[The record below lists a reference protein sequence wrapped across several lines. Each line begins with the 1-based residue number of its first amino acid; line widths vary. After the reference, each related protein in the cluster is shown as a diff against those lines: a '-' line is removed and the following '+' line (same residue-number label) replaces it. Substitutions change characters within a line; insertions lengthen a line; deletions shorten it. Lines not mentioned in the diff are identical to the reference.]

1 MPKKMETQ
9 KTLKLKEIPMNLK
22 PKLLIV
28 DEDPAITM
36 NLKVL
41 LENRGCIVHTA
52 KNAEEA
58 LSTID
63 KNDVNIM
70 ITGYKLPRM
79 NGIELIM
86 HAKRIRHDLQ
96 CLLTSAYADIEITI
110 NAMKAGAV
118 NFVRKPLKISEFS
131 VAVDEAIDCLQGI
144 RNFRTKILLVEDST
158 PIRKLELRM
167 LMDTGFH
174 NIVEAV
180 NGEDAIEVLE
190 KNSDIGLIISDWN
203 MPKKTGIE
211 LLEWLK
217 SNTKY
222 KHIPFIMATAQGSK
236 KQVVKAFDKGANNY
250 VIKPF
255 GRRDLKIAIEETL
268 PKRKDIENNELIPQ
282 KWSNKTVSGKTII
295 EIAHLPITDH
305 IILGALKHLISTK
318 KLNPK
323 HFDLKT
329 QRMLLWN
336 PVQRALERGEVDAVF
351 ILAPIAMDLFNFGMP
366 IKLLLLTHKNGSICV
381 TNSDVADISKQKDKQ
396 KKYFQRKS
404 FYLPHLLSIHNMLT
418 HQYFT
423 EIGMNPG
430 FTDDKNADLY
440 LEVIPPVIMPDFQS
454 KDKDVGGFMVAEPI
468 GTKAIHQKVGQHLFL
483 SSELWEN
490 HPCCALVMRNDL
502 IEANQDAV
510 YELVDM
516 LVEAGKFVND
526 EPKSASEIA
535 VPFLDSDKKMGLTS
549 PMLYDVLKDPNNI
562 KTDELMPKLEDLDRI
577 QQYMFHKMGHGEI
590 IDLEKFVDLRFA
602 EAACKG

>member
-1 MPKKMETQ
+1 
-9 KTLKLKEIPMNLK
+9 MNLK

-41 LENRGCIVHTA
+41 LENRNCIVHTA

-58 LSTID
+58 LSIID

-70 ITGYKLPRM
+70 ITGYKLPGM
-79 NGIELIM
+79 DGIELIR
-86 HAKRIRHDLQ
+86 HSKRIRHDLQ
-96 CLLTSAYADIEITI
+96 CLLTSAYADLQITI
-110 NAMKAGAV
+110 KAMKAGAV
-118 NFVRKPLKISEFS
+118 NFIRKPLKISEFS

-158 PIRKLELRM
+158 SIRKLELRM

-180 NGEDAIEVLE
+180 NGEDAIEALE

-217 SNTKY
+217 TNDKF
-222 KHIPFIMATAQGSK
+222 KHIPFIMATAQGAK
-236 KQVVKAFDKGANNY
+236 KQVVEAFDKGANNY

-255 GRRDLKIAIEETL
+255 GRRDLKIALEETL
-268 PKRKDIENNELIPQ
+268 PKRKDIENNEVIP
-282 KWSNKTVSGKTII
+282 KRWSNKTVSGKTII

-305 IILGALKHLISTK
+305 IILGALKHLISTGELK
-318 KLNPK
+318 PK

-381 TNSDVADISKQKDKQ
+381 TNSNIENISKQQDQ
-396 KKYFQRKS
+396 QQKYFHNKS
-404 FYLPHLLSIHNMLT
+404 FYLPHLLSIHHMLS

-423 EIGMNPG
+423 KIGMNPG
-430 FTDDKNADLY
+430 FTDDKDANLF
-440 LEVIPPVIMPDFQS
+440 LEVIPPIIMPDFQS

-468 GTKAIHQKVGQHLFL
+468 GTKAIHQKIGQHLFL
-483 SSELWEN
+483 SSDLWDN

-510 YELVDM
+510 QELVNM
-516 LVEAGKFVND
+516 LVKAGKFVND
-526 EPKSASEIA
+526 EPKIASEMA
-535 VPFLDSDKKMGLTS
+535 VSFLDSDKKMGLTS
-549 PMLYDVLKDPNNI
+549 AMLSDVLKNQQNI
-562 KTDELMPKLEDLDRI
+562 KTDDLLPNLDDLDRI
-577 QQYMFHKMGHGEI
+577 QQYMYHKMGYGEL
-590 IDLEKFVDLRFA
+590 IDLEKFVDMRFA
-602 EAACKG
+602 EIACKG